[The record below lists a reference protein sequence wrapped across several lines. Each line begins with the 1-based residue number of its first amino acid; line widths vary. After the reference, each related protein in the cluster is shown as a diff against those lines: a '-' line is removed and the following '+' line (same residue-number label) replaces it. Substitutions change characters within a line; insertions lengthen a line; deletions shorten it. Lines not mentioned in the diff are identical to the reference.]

1 MNIDV
6 KMKTFFSQENRDKLS
21 DMKFVNVRLKNNFD
35 VGNFM
40 SKANLDYLY
49 SIQEDD
55 SCLLLNVDI
64 FGQMPLGEVLKL
76 AENKRLAIISTDYME
91 MLVFNVEE
99 REVINSLL

>member
-21 DMKFVNVRLKNNFD
+21 EMKFVNVRLKNNFD

-64 FGQMPLGEVLKL
+64 FGQMPLSEVLKL

>member
-6 KMKTFFSQENRDKLS
+6 KMKTFFSQENSDKLS
-21 DMKFVNVRLKNNFD
+21 DMMFVKVRLKNNFD

-55 SCLLLNVDI
+55 SCLLLNVDT
-64 FGQMPLGEVLKL
+64 FGKIPLSEVLKL

>member
-21 DMKFVNVRLKNNFD
+21 NMMFVNVRLKNNFD

-64 FGQMPLGEVLKL
+64 FGQMPLSEVLKL

>member
-21 DMKFVNVRLKNNFD
+21 NMMFVKVRLKNNFD

-40 SKANLDYLY
+40 SKTNLDYVY

-64 FGQMPLGEVLKL
+64 FGQMPLSEVLKL